1 MLGCREAQNLS
12 EGGQLMIDPAMELK
26 DKTHHNKMDVDLKNV
41 YSGKHDFIRDREKEG
56 KREHTEHSGSENQ
69 DYFLLTQT

>member
-1 MLGCREAQNLS
+1 
-12 EGGQLMIDPAMELK
+12 MELK